1 MKKLPKLGWAILPVL
16 MAPSLALCANTT
28 VKQNKIVYPAAKKV
42 DVVDDYNGVKIADPY
57 RWLEDTNSPETAAW
71 VEAENKITA
80 AYLSQ
85 IPERDKIRA
94 RLTQLFNFERYPALA
109 LEEYAGAFQAGGKY
123 FVFHND
129 GLQNQDVLFVMDR
142 PNGPQR
148 VLLDPNTL
156 RADGTAAL
164 NGLSVSNSGKLLAYA
179 IAQAG
184 SDWSEWH
191 VRDIQTG
198 KDLPDLI
205 RWTKFTR
212 AAWTPDDKGFY
223 YQRFPEP
230 DAKTTLTGANQFGKV
245 YLHHIGDAQ
254 TADKLVYERPDHALW
269 QFAPEVSDDGRY
281 LVFEVFT
288 GDESKNLLFYRDLQA
303 AQPRT
308 IELISELKAQYHY
321 LGNTGS
327 TFYVMT
333 TDSAPKARIIA
344 IDVAK
349 PDRANWKELV
359 KEQNATL
366 NSAVFASGKFVLS
379 YLKDAHAE
387 ARVTGLDGKPPVD
400 IALPGIGTVSWSPA
414 HQNDTELIYSFNSY
428 TAPAAIYRY
437 DLRSNA
443 STLLRQSK
451 LSFDPAKYHTEQV
464 FYSSKDGTKVP
475 MLLVHRKGLQ
485 RDGQNPTL
493 LYGYGGFNIA
503 LTPNF
508 SAGFLGWMEMG
519 GLLAV
524 PNLRGGSEYGEA
536 WHQAGTKLHKQNVF
550 DDFIAAAEWLIAN
563 KYTSTPKLAIYGGS
577 NGGLL
582 VGACLNQRPD
592 LFGAAMPAVG
602 VMDML
607 RFNKFT
613 VGALW
618 MGDYGSPENP
628 EEFKAL
634 RAYSP
639 LHNIRKGGH
648 YPPVLITTSD
658 HDDRVVPGHS
668 FKYAATLQAAQGG
681 SAPIL
686 IRIETRAGHGAGKP
700 TSKRIEEFADRLAFL
715 VRELQVGQGSSLVP
729 DQRR

>member
-1 MKKLPKLGWAILPVL
+1 MTKLPKPALLLIATF
-16 MAPSLALCANTT
+16 LAQGANPN

-57 RWLEDTNSPETAAW
+57 RRLEDTNSKDTAAW
-71 VEAENKITA
+71 VEAENNVTA
-80 AYLSQ
+80 AYLAQ
-85 IPERDKIRA
+85 IPEREKIRT
-94 RLTQLFNFERYPALA
+94 RLTQLYDFERYPALA
-109 LEEYAGAFQAGGKY
+109 LEEYAGAFKAGGKY
-123 FVFHND
+123 FLFRNN
-129 GLQNQDVLFVMDR
+129 GLQNQDVLYVMDR
-142 PNGPQR
+142 PNGPER

-164 NGLSVSNSGKLLAYA
+164 TSLSVSRDGKLLAYA

-184 SDWSEWH
+184 SDWSEW
-191 VRDIQTG
+191 RIRNIETG
-198 KDLPDLI
+198 KDRQDLI

-212 AAWTPDDKGFY
+212 AAWTPDAKAFY

-230 DAKTTLTGANQFGKV
+230 DAKTELTGANQFGKV
-245 YLHHIGDAQ
+245 YIHRVGDPQ
-254 TADKLVYERPDHALW
+254 TSDKLVYERSDHALW
-269 QFAPEVSDDGRY
+269 QFAPEVSEDGRY
-281 LVFEVFT
+281 LLFEVFT
-288 GDESKNLLFYRDLQA
+288 GDESKNLLFYQDLRA

-308 IELISELKAQYHY
+308 IELIHELKAQFHY
-321 LGNTGS
+321 LGNNGS
-327 TFYVMT
+327 TFYILT
-333 TDSAPKARIIA
+333 TDGAPKGRIIT
-344 IDVAK
+344 IDVTK
-349 PDRANWKELV
+349 PEQANWKEV
-359 KEQNATL
+359 IPEQKETL
-366 NSAVFASGKFVLS
+366 SSAQFAGGKLILS
-379 YLKDAHAE
+379 YLKDAHAQT
-387 ARVTGLDGKPPVD
+387 RITGLDGKNPHDVS
-400 IALPGIGTVSWSPA
+400 LPGLGTVAWSTA
-414 HQNDTELIYSFNSY
+414 HADDTELIYSFNSF
-428 TAPAAIYRY
+428 TAPPAIYRY
-437 DLRSNA
+437 DLRSNN

-451 LSFDPAKYHTEQV
+451 LSFDPSRYEAEQV
-464 FYSSKDGTKVP
+464 FYASKDGTKVP
-475 MLLVHRKGLQ
+475 MFLVHRKGLK
-485 RDGQNPTL
+485 RDGQNATL

-503 LTPNF
+503 MTPSF
-508 SAGFLGWMEMG
+508 SPAFLGWMEMG

-524 PNLRGGSEYGEA
+524 ANLRGGSEYGEA

-618 MGDYGSPENP
+618 MGDYGSPENT
-628 EEFKAL
+628 EEFRAL

-668 FKYAATLQAAQGG
+668 FKYAATLQAAQAGP
-681 SAPIL
+681 APIL

-700 TSKRIEEFADRLAFL
+700 TSKRIDEFADRLAFL
-715 VRELQVGQGSSLVP
+715 VRELNMKVE
-729 DQRR
+729 